1 MEGIKVTGT
10 DVIIHGD
17 LTPEEREEE
26 LKRLKKESD
35 NLKEWED

>member
-1 MEGIKVTGT
+1 MEGIKVTGK
-10 DVIIHGD
+10 DVIINRD